1 MRNKVYW
8 TLGVLMILLIAVT
21 TVVVVRNNNEAQRVR
36 DELEKLEA
44 QKKAENT
51 PEVVEISD
59 EVSISDPP
67 EPVEPPPVEEKP
79 QVTEVSNGTG
89 KFPDVMTMT
98 DEEFREWHR
107 GDCSSEEYEGQKE
120 LELTFFPK
128 LIEQIERAVASY
140 EASIKKDEEFFQKY
154 PNSREY
160 FRKTFGDDRQR
171 LADDRRQLNRMKR
184 TMEVIHGIK

>member
-21 TVVVVRNNNEAQRVR
+21 TVSVVRNNNEARILQ
-36 DELEKLEA
+36 DELEEKLEA
-44 QKKAENT
+44 QNKAENT
-51 PEVVEISD
+51 PEVVDISN
-59 EVSISDPP
+59 EVPLSDPP

-89 KFPDVMTMT
+89 KHPDVMTD
-98 DEEFREWHR
+98 DEYREWHR
-107 GDCSSEEYEGQKE
+107 GGRSLEEYEAIKE
-120 LELTFFPK
+120 VELRFFPK
-128 LIEQIERAVASY
+128 LIEQLEESIASY

-171 LADDRRQLNRMKR
+171 LADDRAELKR
-184 TMEVIHGIK
+184 RKRVMEVIHGIK